1 METYTVAVTVAEKKL
16 EMMELPL
23 KKPQGTEVLIKV
35 DSVAL
40 CTLEQRVYT
49 GVMKYW
55 PFASGHEFSGVA
67 VEVGPDVTSIKVDDK
82 VAARALTQCGNCHY
96 CRSGAEN
103 LCVSGF
109 QASTHQGL
117 NGPGGLAEYVIFQ
130 EQAVYKLS
138 DDVDLGHGALVEP
151 LACCIHSISQ
161 AKIELADDVVIMGA
175 GIMGIFHAQLAK
187 LKGARVT
194 VTELNPDRLEVA
206 KKAGADVLID
216 SGKTDPV
223 EKIKDLTDG
232 RGADVVICT
241 VPTAAAAEEAIAM
254 AGKRA
259 RVVLYTSF
267 HPKNPSPTVP
277 LDINHVHYSE
287 MQITGSVNPKVV
299 DFYTA
304 SRLLSHRLID
314 PSPVITEEV
323 PFSELDYAFER
334 SLDPASYRIM
344 VKL

>member
-1 METYTVAVTVAEKKL
+1 MESYTVAVTVAEKKL
-16 EMMELPL
+16 EKMELPL
-23 KKPQGTEVLIKV
+23 KKPVGTEVLIKV

-40 CTLEQRVYT
+40 CTLEQRVYS

-55 PFASGHEFSGVA
+55 PFAGGHEFSGIV
-67 VEVGPDVTSIKVDDK
+67 VEVGPDVKSVKVDDK

-96 CRSGAEN
+96 CRSGMEN

-109 QASTHQGL
+109 QASTHEGL
-117 NGPGGLAEYVIFQ
+117 NGPGGLAEYVIFE
-130 EQAVYKLS
+130 EQAVYKMS
-138 DDVDLGHGALVEP
+138 DDVDLGHAALVEP
-151 LACCIHSISQ
+151 LACCVHSIGQ
-161 AKIELADDVVIMGA
+161 AKIELANDVVVMGA
-175 GIMGIFHAQLAK
+175 GIMGIFHTQLAK
-187 LKGARVT
+187 LKGARVI

-206 KKAGADVLID
+206 RKVGADVLID

-223 EKIKDLTDG
+223 EKIKELTDG

-241 VPTAAAAEEAIAM
+241 VPSAAAAAEAIAM

-267 HPKNPSPTVP
+267 HPKNPSPTIP
-277 LDINHVHYSE
+277 LDLNHVHYSE
-287 MQITGSVNPKVV
+287 VEITGSVNPKVV

-304 SRLLSHRLID
+304 SRLLSHKLLD
-314 PSPVITEEV
+314 PSAVITEEV
-323 PFSELDYAFER
+323 PFSNLEYAFER
-334 SLDPASYRIM
+334 ALDPASYRIM